1 MNNANFSLCP
11 SSPAGWGRFLPLPD
25 PGCVLWREF
34 LPPTFAKSSL
44 SVDDMIV
51 WLLFDH
57 LYLEF
62 KYLRLLLLWS
72 RGYSN
77 EVELVVQ
84 LLKSL
89 TKNRLDFTQQ
99 TPFTQSYTHRA
110 VHTYSTHIVFFKL
123 THNHTHTL
131 MEASGA
137 IWCSE
142 SRPRIVRLAGIAGET
157 NHQSNSWWTTHP
169 VHLHHTADCQNTLLQ
184 QKSCIHILC

>member
-1 MNNANFSLCP
+1 MYIYTLCMWSKWHSLLPLSPCELLGYVSLCP

-44 SVDDMIV
+44 SVDDVIV

-99 TPFTQSYTHRA
+99 TPFTQSFTYTA

-123 THNHTHTL
+123 THNHTHTNGGIWSNL
-131 MEASGA
+131 MF
-137 IWCSE
+137 
-142 SRPRIVRLAGIAGET
+142 RI
-157 NHQSNSWWTTHP
+157 SPKDS
-169 VHLHHTADCQNTLLQ
+169 
-184 QKSCIHILC
+184 

>member
-1 MNNANFSLCP
+1 MNNANVSLCP
-11 SSPAGWGRFLPLPD
+11 SSPAGRGIFLPLPD

-44 SVDDMIV
+44 SVDDVIV

-89 TKNRLDFTQQ
+89 TAWKID
-99 TPFTQSYTHRA
+99 
-110 VHTYSTHIVFFKL
+110 
-123 THNHTHTL
+123 
-131 MEASGA
+131 
-137 IWCSE
+137 
-142 SRPRIVRLAGIAGET
+142 
-157 NHQSNSWWTTHP
+157 
-169 VHLHHTADCQNTLLQ
+169 
-184 QKSCIHILC
+184 